1 MSKTVSIDDMA
12 EVISQELESYRKEV
26 MDALKKDVK
35 AVAKETVQTLKKTSP
50 RRAKNSSKPKDKP
63 QKPPQRYYKGWK
75 SKVTVDSQ
83 DDIKLVIYN
92 AKKPQLTHL
101 LENGHA
107 KVTGGR
113 VEGIPH
119 IRPATEQAEKE
130 LEGRVKVHV

>member
-26 MDALKKDVK
+26 VDALKKDVK
-35 AVAKETVQTLKKTSP
+35 AVAKETVQTLKDTSP
-50 RRAKNSSKPKDKP
+50 KRTGEYA
-63 QKPPQRYYKGWK
+63 KGWK
-75 SKVTVDSQ
+75 NKITEDSR
-83 DDIKLVIYN
+83 DDIQSVVYN
-92 AKKPQLTHL
+92 AKKPSLAHL

-119 IRPATEQAEKE
+119 IRPAAEQAEKE

>member
-26 MDALKKDVK
+26 VDALKKDVK
-35 AVAKETVQTLKKTSP
+35 AVAKETVQTLKDTSP
-50 RRAKNSSKPKDKP
+50 KRTGEYA
-63 QKPPQRYYKGWK
+63 KGWK
-75 SKVTVDSQ
+75 NKITEDSR
-83 DDIKLVIYN
+83 DDIQSVVYN
-92 AKKPQLTHL
+92 AKKPSLAHL

-107 KVTGGR
+107 KITGGR

-119 IRPATEQAEKE
+119 IRPAAEQAEKE